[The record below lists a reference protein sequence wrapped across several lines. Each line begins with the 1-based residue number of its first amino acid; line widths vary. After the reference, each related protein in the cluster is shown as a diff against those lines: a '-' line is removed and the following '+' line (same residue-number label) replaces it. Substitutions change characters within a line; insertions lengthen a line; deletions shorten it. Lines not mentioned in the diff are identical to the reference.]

1 MARETA
7 GQRADLQGAAGVTAA
22 EVDGVITEQDLDNDG
37 DIDAD
42 DADIAALTG
51 ADEDPEPLWGRTAA
65 GSRPRR
71 RGPAHEDV
79 TEEWAAFYI
88 PPTIRPYLKQDE
100 LRVIPTRRHMIRL
113 AWPAFVFVGG
123 LVVAVAL
130 NAWAYSA
137 GHAVPILIHALW
149 WAWIIGAGW
158 AVYKWL
164 EWRQTWF
171 VVTGFR
177 LMLVETTRL
186 LGRRVRQLPLD
197 KLRDLEFSQ
206 TPLGRWQGYAA
217 FTFASIG
224 TGGAENA
231 LTGVDYLPMPEW
243 LYQQINQ
250 LTMPSG
256 TGRVVKRPTS

>member
-1 MARETA
+1 VARETA
-7 GQRADLQGAAGVTAA
+7 GQRADLQGAAGVSVI
-22 EVDGVITEQDLDNDG
+22 EVDGVIVEQDLDNDG
-37 DIDAD
+37 DIDED

-51 ADEDPEPLWGRTAA
+51 AAEER
-65 GSRPRR
+65 RPPQR

-79 TEEWAAFYI
+79 TAGWNFWI
-88 PPTIRPYLKQDE
+88 PPTIKPYLKPDE
-100 LRVIPTRRHMIRL
+100 IRVIPTRRHPIRL
-113 AWPAFVFVGG
+113 AWPALAFVGG
-123 LVVAVAL
+123 LALAVAL

-149 WAWIIGAGW
+149 WAWVIGAGW

-171 VVTGFR
+171 VVTGYR
-177 LMLVETTRL
+177 LMLIETTRL
-186 LGRRVRQLPLD
+186 LGRRVRMLPLD

-206 TPLGRWQGYAA
+206 TPLGRWQKFAT

-231 LTGVDYLPMPEW
+231 LSEVDYLPMPEW
-243 LYQQINQ
+243 LYQQINE
-250 LTMPSG
+250 LTMPAGS
-256 TGRVVKRPTS
+256 GRVVRRPAS

>member
-1 MARETA
+1 MTQMARETA
-7 GQRADLQGAAGVTAA
+7 AQRADLQGAAGVSAA
-22 EVDGVITEQDLDNDG
+22 EAEGVEVDQDLDNDG
-37 DIDAD
+37 DVDAD

-51 ADEDPEPLWGRTAA
+51 AAEERRP
-65 GSRPRR
+65 PRR

-79 TEEWAAFYI
+79 IAEWAEFWI
-88 PPTIRPYLKQDE
+88 PPTIRPYLKSDE
-100 LRVIPTRRHMIRL
+100 LRVIPVRRHMIRL
-113 AWPAFVFVGG
+113 LVPALAFAGG
-123 LVVAVAL
+123 LVLAVAL
-130 NAWAYSA
+130 NAWAYTD
-137 GHAVPILIHALW
+137 GHANPLTVHVIW
-149 WAWIIGAGW
+149 WAWIAAAGW

-177 LMLVETTRL
+177 LMLIETTRL

-206 TPLGRWQGYAA
+206 TPLGRWQGFAA

-231 LTGVDYLPMPEW
+231 LTGVDYLPMPER

>member
-7 GQRADLQGAAGVTAA
+7 GQRNDLEGAAGVSAA
-22 EVDGVITEQDLDNDG
+22 DLGAEAAGVLLEGEDLDNDG
-37 DIDAD
+37 DVD
-42 DADIAALTG
+42 DDDDDIAALTG
-51 ADEDPEPLWGRTAA
+51 TREE
-65 GSRPRR
+65 SRPRPR
-71 RGPAHEDV
+71 RGPGHEDV
-79 TEEWAAFYI
+79 TAAWAAYWI
-88 PPTIRPYLKQDE
+88 PPELKKYLKPDE
-100 LRVIPTRRHMIRL
+100 ARVIPTRRHVIRL
-113 AWPAFVFVGG
+113 ALPALAFVGG
-123 LVVAVAL
+123 LAAAISL
-130 NAWAYSA
+130 NAWAYSS
-137 GHAVPILIHALW
+137 GHAKPIIVHMIW
-149 WAWIIGAGW
+149 WAWVIGAGW

-186 LGRRVRQLPLD
+186 LGRRVRMLPLD

-206 TPLGRWQGYAA
+206 TALGRWQGYAK

-231 LTGVDYLPMPEW
+231 LTEVDYLPVPEW

-256 TGRVVKRPTS
+256 SGRVVKRTAS

>member
-1 MARETA
+1 VARETA
-7 GQRADLQGAAGVTAA
+7 GQRADLQGAAGVSAA
-22 EVDGVITEQDLDNDG
+22 EVDGVTTEQDLDNDG
-37 DIDAD
+37 DVDAD

-51 ADEDPEPLWGRTAA
+51 DDEEPGTY
-65 GSRPRR
+65 RPPRP

-79 TEEWAAFYI
+79 TAEWADFWI
-88 PPTIRPYLKQDE
+88 PPTIRAYLKQDE
-100 LRVIPTRRHMIRL
+100 LRVIPMRRHVIRL
-113 AWPAFVFVGG
+113 AGPAVVFAGG
-123 LVVAVAL
+123 LALAVAL
-130 NAWAYSA
+130 NAWAYSSGRA
-137 GHAVPILIHALW
+137 NPLTVHVIW
-149 WAWIIGAGW
+149 WAWVAGAGW

-186 LGRRVRQLPLD
+186 LGRRVRMLPLD

-206 TPLGRWQGYAA
+206 TPLGRWQGFAT

-224 TGGAENA
+224 TGGAQNA
-231 LTGVDYLPMPEW
+231 LTEVDYLPSPEW

-256 TGRVVKRPTS
+256 TGRVVRRPAS

>member
-7 GQRADLQGAAGVTAA
+7 AQRADLQGAAGVSAA
-22 EVDGVITEQDLDNDG
+22 EVDGVTTEEDLDNDG
-37 DIDAD
+37 DVDAD
-42 DADIAALTG
+42 DATIEALAG
-51 ADEDPEPLWGRTAA
+51 ATEER
-65 GSRPRR
+65 RPPRL

-79 TEEWAAFYI
+79 TEEWAEFYI

-100 LRVIPTRRHMIRL
+100 LRVIPTRRHVIRL
-113 AWPAFVFVGG
+113 AAPALALVGG
-123 LVVAVAL
+123 LALAVAL

-137 GHAVPILIHALW
+137 GQAKPLTVHVIW
-149 WAWIIGAGW
+149 WAWIAAAGW

>member
-1 MARETA
+1 MPRETA
-7 GQRADLQGAAGVTAA
+7 GQRADLQGAAGVSAA
-22 EVDGVITEQDLDNDG
+22 EADGITVEEDLDNDG

-51 ADEDPEPLWGRTAA
+51 ADEEA
-65 GSRPRR
+65 RPPR
-71 RGPAHEDV
+71 RGPGHPDV
-79 TEEWAAFYI
+79 TADWADFWI
-88 PPTIRPYLKQDE
+88 PPSIVPYLKPDE
-100 LRVIPTRRHMIRL
+100 LRVIPTRRHIIRL
-113 AWPAFVFVGG
+113 AGPAAAFFGG
-123 LVVAVAL
+123 LAL
-130 NAWAYSA
+130 AITLTAWAYSS
-137 GHAVPILIHALW
+137 GHANPLTVHVIW
-149 WAWIIGAGW
+149 WAWLVGAGW
-158 AVYKWL
+158 GIYKWI

-186 LGRRVRQLPLD
+186 LGRRIRMLPLD

-206 TPLGRWQGYAA
+206 TPLGRWQGYAT

-224 TGGAENA
+224 TGGNERA
-231 LTGVDYLPMPEW
+231 LTEVGFLPMPEW

-256 TGRVVKRPTS
+256 TGRVIRRPAS